1 MVYDGGDNSK
11 REIDGGGIS
20 GEDIYK
26 GRTESVLVSPSD
38 PYSELD
44 SISISIISRFS
55 SCPILHYLTT
65 YCQDYRKWTLF
76 LFIFFLIFIFLVDL
90 FFIFSIFRTLGL
102 GLEVIS
108 HISHI

>member
-11 REIDGGGIS
+11 REIDGSGIS
-20 GEDIYK
+20 DKDVYK
-26 GRTESVLVSPSD
+26 GRTESVLVSSSD

-44 SISISIISRFS
+44 SISISIISGFS

-90 FFIFSIFRTLGL
+90 FFIFLF
-102 GLEVIS
+102 LELWG
-108 HISHI
+108 